1 MVEIKYE
8 NLNLFSKPF
17 MGVLK
22 NLYNRKQTPL
32 LKYLTT
38 NSANKFSDKFR
49 HLSLGALDVDLK
61 EYSEEELKVLREMI
75 SFTPKGKSLIS
86 QDNNQSVVYKK
97 FRQTGSIGSILRQL
111 IEFDSK
117 IVKTDIVEDAFGN
130 SYVYDKN
137 NDYYYNPKTNEVV
150 FFSDE
155 SIFVS
160 KKSSEYRKVKF
171 TDSQYEELVND
182 LKAEACSSLV
192 VEEVSGDDIVKYY
205 LEKNYSCKYGKEG
218 GSLFSS
224 CMRSPSNSP
233 AIKFYAKCP
242 NVKMIIVK
250 DGTFI
255 LGRAML
261 FNTNVGWFVDRRYYA
276 TDFINNHIVQYAI
289 SKKYHYKAQNNYSTN
304 FSVNAYNHLEN
315 KYHLVENFLM
325 YINIPSSIDGS
336 HSFPY
341 MDTFDKLY
349 VLDNVI
355 SNYYRYHGRG
365 MSYHVKSTSGKA
377 SYMDDAI
384 KKPLSGSS
392 IAITSEN
399 LPQML
404 LTEGGLNLIKSDIK
418 LWTDYKSRTLPDC
431 YRVGDHPLNVFSEEE
446 VVEFKKSH

>member
-1 MVEIKYE
+1 
-8 NLNLFSKPF
+8 
-17 MGVLK
+17 
-22 NLYNRKQTPL
+22 
-32 LKYLTT
+32 
-38 NSANKFSDKFR
+38 
-49 HLSLGALDVDLK
+49 
-61 EYSEEELKVLREMI
+61 
-75 SFTPKGKSLIS
+75 
-86 QDNNQSVVYKK
+86 
-97 FRQTGSIGSILRQL
+97 
-111 IEFDSK
+111 
-117 IVKTDIVEDAFGN
+117 
-130 SYVYDKN
+130 
-137 NDYYYNPKTNEVV
+137 
-150 FFSDE
+150 
-155 SIFVS
+155 
-160 KKSSEYRKVKF
+160 
-171 TDSQYEELVND
+171 
-182 LKAEACSSLV
+182 
-192 VEEVSGDDIVKYY
+192 
-205 LEKNYSCKYGKEG
+205 
-218 GSLFSS
+218 
-224 CMRSPSNSP
+224 MRNPSNSP

-365 MSYHVKSTSGKA
+365 MSYHIKSTSGKA

-384 KKPLSGSS
+384 KKPLSGNS
-392 IAITSEN
+392 ITITSEN

-431 YRVGDHPLNVFSEEE
+431 YRVGDIPVNVFSEEE
-446 VVEFKKSH
+446 VIEFKKSH